1 MTSKTSYE
9 VADGVAVLRLDDG
22 KANAVGYDT
31 LAAINAA
38 LDDAEQ
44 SAGA

>member
-9 VADGVAVLRLDDG
+9 VVDGVAVLRLDDG

-31 LAAINAA
+31 LAAI
-38 LDDAEQ
+38 
-44 SAGA
+44 